1 MGPDPR
7 EPGHSPVDAAALEA
21 PRGADSGP
29 GASIGSGHTGESVHA
44 EKSAHTGGN
53 HTGPGMRSHGSDTA
67 LDRTLADAL
76 DRIARVPH
84 LLVGLDFDGTL
95 APFRVDP
102 STSRATPAA
111 MEALRRLAHLPDTVV
126 ALVSGRALDSLAEVA
141 EAPAG
146 TVLVGSHGLE
156 TRLGDGTTVPI
167 GLDDIQRAALVELD
181 GRLSTLV
188 AGVPGAWVERKPSS
202 VSLHTRAVED
212 EALAGSLE
220 ERARAAAEDLSI
232 VGDRA
237 TGAPRVDVLGGK
249 RVVELAVLRGD
260 KGRALE
266 LLRTQLGADAV
277 FYAGDDTT
285 DERAFRAL
293 GPDDIGVHV
302 GDGPTAASHTVAGIE
317 AVPHVLA
324 RLADVREWARSASL

>member
-1 MGPDPR
+1 MAPDPR
-7 EPGHSPVDAAALEA
+7 DPARSHI
-21 PRGADSGP
+21 
-29 GASIGSGHTGESVHA
+29 GASAGGTLGTADTGSDATAGTGHVGESVHA
-44 EKSAHTGGN
+44 EKSAHTGVN
-53 HTGPGMRSHGSDTA
+53 HTGPGMRSHGSGTD
-67 LDRTLADAL
+67 LGPRLGQAL
-76 DRIARVPH
+76 DRIAQVPR

-102 STSRATPAA
+102 STSRATPAS
-111 MEALRRLAHLPDTVV
+111 MDALRRLARLPHTVV
-126 ALVSGRALDSLAEVA
+126 ALVSGRALASLAEVA
-141 EAPAG
+141 EAPEG

-167 GLDDIQRAALVELD
+167 GLDDTQRAALVELD
-181 GRLSTLV
+181 QRLSTLA
-188 AGVPGAWVERKPSS
+188 AGAPGAWVERKPSS
-202 VSLHTRAVED
+202 VSLHTRAMED
-212 EALAGSLE
+212 AALAESLE
-220 ERARAAAEDLSI
+220 KRARAAAEDLSI

-266 LLRTQLGADAV
+266 LLRERVGADAV

>member
-1 MGPDPR
+1 MAPDPR
-7 EPGHSPVDAAALEA
+7 DPARSHI
-21 PRGADSGP
+21 
-29 GASIGSGHTGESVHA
+29 GASAGGTLGTADTGSDATAGTGHVGESVHA
-44 EKSAHTGGN
+44 EKSAHTGVN
-53 HTGPGMRSHGSDTA
+53 HIGPGMRSHGSGTDLGPA
-67 LDRTLADAL
+67 LGQSL

-102 STSRATPAA
+102 SASRATPEAA
-111 MEALRRLAHLPDTVV
+111 AAVRRLVQLPDTVV

-141 EAPAG
+141 EAPEG

-167 GLDDIQRAALVELD
+167 ELDDTQRAALVELD
-181 GRLSTLV
+181 QRLSTLA
-188 AGVPGAWVERKPSS
+188 AGAPGAWVECKPSS
-202 VSLHTRAVED
+202 VSLHTRAMED
-212 EALAGSLE
+212 AALAESLE
-220 ERARAAAEDLSI
+220 KRARAAAEDLSI

-260 KGRALE
+260 KGRALSR
-266 LLRTQLGADAV
+266 LRAQVRADAV

-285 DERAFRAL
+285 DERAFRSL
-293 GPDDIGVHV
+293 VPGDVGVHV
-302 GDGPTAASHTVAGIE
+302 GDGPTAAAHSVPGIE
-317 AVPHVLA
+317 AVPTVLE
-324 RLADVREWARSASL
+324 RLAGARERTRPTSP